1 MFPSRIERQ
10 LLGTG
15 AGVTL
20 LEALITTVTGAAS
33 ATVGVLVGGI
43 VTRRGQDHQW
53 SRDQQLIAY
62 QEFLGHY
69 AKFTMVIKRAHA
81 DRRGWDYDWAEWSA
95 VLTRVGLIA
104 PPEVAVEVDGF
115 GQSVDRF
122 LDRVA
127 REVDPARAPLGEEEF
142 REASAEVARSQIR
155 LVNAMRR
162 SLGGRRKPLTFWI
175 GGSHARAG
183 VRGSSERSQPLG

>member
-1 MFPSRIERQ
+1 M
-10 LLGTG
+10 
-15 AGVTL
+15 
-20 LEALITTVTGAAS
+20 
-33 ATVGVLVGGI
+33 GGI

-53 SRDQQLIAY
+53 SRDQQLAAY
-62 QEFLGHY
+62 QELLRHY

-95 VLTRVGLIA
+95 VLTKVSLIA
-104 PPEVAVEVDGF
+104 PAEVAGEVSSF

-127 REVDPARAPLGEEEF
+127 REVDTVRTPLGEAEF
-142 REASAEVARSQIR
+142 REAGAEVAQAQVR

-162 SLGGRRKPLTFWI
+162 SLGGGRKALTFWI
-175 GGSHARAG
+175 GGSHAG
-183 VRGSSERSQPLG
+183 PENRGSL

>member
-1 MFPSRIERQ
+1 M
-10 LLGTG
+10 
-15 AGVTL
+15 AL

-33 ATVGVLVGGI
+33 ATVGVLVGGV

-53 SRDQQLIAY
+53 SRDQQLVGY
-62 QEFLGHY
+62 QELLGHY

-95 VLTRVGLIA
+95 VLTKVSLIA
-104 PPEVAVEVDGF
+104 PAEVAGQVDTF

-127 REVDPARAPLGEEEF
+127 RDVDPVRAPLGEEEF
-142 REASAEVARSQIR
+142 REAGAEVAQAQMR
-155 LVNAMRR
+155 LVKCDAAITGR
-162 SLGGRRKPLTFWI
+162 GGRKALTFWI
-175 GGSHARAG
+175 GGSHAG
-183 VRGSSERSQPLG
+183 PENRGPL

>member
-1 MFPSRIERQ
+1 MFRSRIERQ

-15 AGVTL
+15 AGVAL

-53 SRDQQLIAY
+53 SRDQQLVAY
-62 QEFLGHY
+62 QELLGHY
-69 AKFTMVIKRAHA
+69 AKFTMEIKRAHA
-81 DRRGWDYDWAEWSA
+81 ERRGWDYDWAEWSA
-95 VLTRVGLIA
+95 VLTKVSLIA
-104 PPEVAVEVDGF
+104 PVEVAGEVDSF

-127 REVDPARAPLGEEEF
+127 RDVDPVRTPLGEEEF
-142 REASAEVARSQIR
+142 REAGAEVAQAQVR

-162 SLGGRRKPLTFWI
+162 SLGGGRKALTFWI
-175 GGSHARAG
+175 GGSHAG
-183 VRGSSERSQPLG
+183 PESRGSL

>member
-1 MFPSRIERQ
+1 M
-10 LLGTG
+10 
-15 AGVTL
+15 AL

-53 SRDQQLIAY
+53 SRDQQLVAY
-62 QEFLGHY
+62 QELLSHY

-81 DRRGWDYDWAEWSA
+81 DRHSWDYDWAEWSA
-95 VLTRVGLIA
+95 VLTRVSLIA
-104 PPEVAVEVDGF
+104 PAEVAGEIDSF
-115 GQSVDRF
+115 GRSVDRF

-127 REVDPARAPLGEEEF
+127 REVDPVRTPLGEDEF
-142 REASAEVARSQIR
+142 RAAGVEVAQAQIR

-162 SLGGRRKPLTFWI
+162 SLGDGRKPLTFWI
-175 GGSHARAG
+175 GGSHAGLATHG
-183 VRGSSERSQPLG
+183 PLEQPQPLRDDREGDLTS